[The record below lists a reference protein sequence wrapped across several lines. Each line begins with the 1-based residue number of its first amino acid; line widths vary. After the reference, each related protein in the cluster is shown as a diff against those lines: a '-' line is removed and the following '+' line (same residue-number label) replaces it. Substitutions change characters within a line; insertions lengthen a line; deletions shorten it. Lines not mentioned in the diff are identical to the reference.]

1 VDGVVSGDPVEGHT
15 LKAVDQALG
24 DLRLRTV
31 VLGTLVIEQVSAAA
45 GSLLTADRVLAEKV
59 LEREASVTAMARHID
74 HRAFE
79 CIALRQLVAGDLRLA
94 RAIARIVFDLE
105 GAGAESRELA
115 QIGLRLHGAGAAAPA
130 ATSAAVEPLLA
141 AATALRHMAELAG
154 TMLRNALRAL
164 DESDLAL
171 SRTVALQDLEQDRE
185 FTSAL
190 RLLLTR
196 VMEGRPAI
204 GAIVD
209 TVFAAKSLERIGDHA
224 RNIAAQVQYFMVGD
238 AASAD
243 TAPPEMW

>member
-31 VLGTLVIEQVSAAA
+31 LLGALVIEQVSAAA
-45 GSLLTADRVLAEKV
+45 SALLAADRALAAKV

-94 RAIARIVFDLE
+94 RAIARIVVDLE
-105 GAGAESRELA
+105 GAGEEGGQLA
-115 QIGLRLHGAGAAAPA
+115 RIGMRLHGADAAGAAAAPA
-130 ATSAAVEPLLA
+130 AEPLLA
-141 AATALRHMAELAG
+141 ATKSLRHMAELAG
-154 TMLRNALRAL
+154 AMLRQALRAL
-164 DESDLAL
+164 DESDLAM
-171 SRTVALQDLEQDRE
+171 SRTVTLQELELDRE
-185 FTSAL
+185 FASAV

-196 VMEGRPAI
+196 VMEGRPAV

-224 RNIAAQVQYFMVGD
+224 SNIARQVQYFMVGD
-238 AASAD
+238 PAGAD